1 LAGSGCAFLIQRSNR
16 SIQNG
21 LKSRLIGDRQ
31 VSQRLPIYLN
41 FRGGQSFDKTAVRS
55 AILATRGIN
64 SLNPKVSK
72 IAFPGLAVT
81 VSPVLRFH
89 RGVFG
94 IAEKLGPTPSISFG
108 AVENSY
114 PALSARRRVSCPWHF
129 LLSGI
134 RRILTHRLLFHISLS
149 DLTRRIS
156 PENFRGRRKAIASF
170 SVKRQVFFY
179 PCFIGRIEHCALSEM
194 TLALCTFG
202 HQQVSTA
209 RVATQHF
216 AGRRYLEAF
225 RHRFFGFA
233 SRYRFWHREPGTYT
247 LESSSQLETHA

>member
-1 LAGSGCAFLIQRSNR
+1 LALSRTLFRRSLLAGAL
-16 SIQNG
+16 
-21 LKSRLIGDRQ
+21 
-31 VSQRLPIYLN
+31 V
-41 FRGGQSFDKTAVRS
+41 A
-55 AILATRGIN
+55 
-64 SLNPKVSK
+64 
-72 IAFPGLAVT
+72 
-81 VSPVLRFH
+81 
-89 RGVFG
+89 
-94 IAEKLGPTPSISFG
+94 LG
-108 AVENSY
+108 N
-114 PALSARRRVSCPWHF
+114 F

-209 RVATQHF
+209 AWLRNTLPVAVILKRF
-216 AGRRYLEAF
+216 ATAF
-225 RHRFFGFA
+225 WFCVSISVLA
-233 SRYRFWHREPGTYT
+233 
-247 LESSSQLETHA
+247 